1 MRVFILLLCACS
13 SLVEGYRDAAETLAA
28 LQKIMGSLNQ
38 PQQTYNLGQLQPQT
52 YGFQQQQFPAP
63 PYPVMQQPP
72 VQPVQLPPQFLN
84 QLSQPPAQQPVAAA
98 SPHLPDAA
106 VLAKETSEYQGFVGQ
121 LGSHVH
127 QQLEAVDLERK
138 KLRAKL
144 RKLKKTANSLRL
156 KLSKYRERYP
166 EIRELD
172 NEEM

>member
-1 MRVFILLLCACS
+1 
-13 SLVEGYRDAAETLAA
+13 
-28 LQKIMGSLNQ
+28 MGSLNQ

-138 KLRAKL
+138 SVSVSSVDLERKKLRAKL